1 MIRFPDQCFVL
12 QRHHRKIDLSPNRYL
27 PPFSGHGPNPFV
39 RVAVVGGGIN
49 GVMSAWALANRGCE
63 VTVFERGELMGATS
77 SASTKLLHGG
87 IRYLEQG
94 HFGLVRE
101 ALRERT
107 WWIQQAPHLARP
119 IEILMPVY
127 AGSRR
132 GKWALRLGLTL
143 YDWLCGSRRLG
154 RTRWLEPESVQ
165 RRVPGL
171 KTKGLKGAY
180 AFFDAQMDDRALG
193 CWAAEQAK
201 AKGAGFRAH
210 DPVQSVAAHGEL
222 TTVDGETHRYDRVV
236 NAAGPWAGKLLSD
249 SGIAS
254 RYELDLV
261 RGSHLLVG
269 RSLAQGVL
277 LQVPNSSRIFFV
289 LPYQGRT
296 LIGTTEVRQQ
306 LDESIRCSEEEQ
318 IALIELHNT
327 YLNPAIA
334 PTDIRDTFAGVRPL
348 LRSHANPTRA
358 TREYA
363 LERVGRLVTIFGG
376 KWTTSRALGE
386 KAAALTLH

>member
-1 MIRFPDQCFVL
+1 M
-12 QRHHRKIDLSPNRYL
+12 
-27 PPFSGHGPNPFV
+27 

-49 GVMSAWALANRGCE
+49 GVMSAWALANLGCE

-127 AGSRR
+127 TSSRR
-132 GKWALRLGLTL
+132 GKWIMRLGLAV
-143 YDWLCGSRRLG
+143 YDWLCGQRRLG
-154 RTRWLEPESVQ
+154 TTRWLDPTQMQS
-165 RRVPGL
+165 RVPGIRRD
-171 KTKGLKGAY
+171 GLLGAY
-180 AFFDAQMDDRALG
+180 AFFDGQMDDRALG

-201 AKGAGFRAH
+201 AKGAECREH
-210 DPVQSVAAHGEL
+210 HPVNSITAHGEL
-222 TTVDGETHRYDRVV
+222 TTAGGKTHRYDRIV
-236 NAAGPWAGKLLSD
+236 NAAGPWAGKLLRD

-261 RGSHLLVG
+261 RGSHLLLD
-269 RSLAQGVL
+269 RPLRQGIL
-277 LQVPNSSRIFFV
+277 LEAPGSPRIFFV

-296 LIGTTEVRQQ
+296 LIGTTEARQT
-306 LDESIRCSEEEQ
+306 LDDSIRCSGEEQ
-318 IALIELHNT
+318 NALIELHNT
-327 YLNPAIA
+327 YLEPAITA
-334 PTDIRDTFAGVRPL
+334 EDIQTTFAGLRPL

-358 TREYA
+358 TREYV
-363 LERVGRLVTIFGG
+363 LERTDRLVTIFGG

>member
-1 MIRFPDQCFVL
+1 M
-12 QRHHRKIDLSPNRYL
+12 
-27 PPFSGHGPNPFV
+27 
-39 RVAVVGGGIN
+39 
-49 GVMSAWALANRGCE
+49 
-63 VTVFERGELMGATS
+63 FERGELMGATS

-101 ALRERT
+101 ALRERA
-107 WWIQQAPHLARP
+107 WWIEQAPHLAQP
-119 IEILMPVY
+119 IEILMPLY
-127 AGSRR
+127 ASSRR
-132 GKWALRLGLTL
+132 GKWAMHLGLGL
-143 YDWLCGSRRLG
+143 YDWLSGSRRLG
-154 RTRWLEPESVQ
+154 TTRWLDPGDVQ

-171 KTKGLKGAY
+171 KAAGLRGAY
-180 AFFDAQMDDRALG
+180 AFFDGQMDDKALG

-210 DPVQSVAAHGEL
+210 SLVQSVAAHGEL
-222 TTVDGETHRYDRVV
+222 TTTDGTIHRYERVV
-236 NAAGPWAGKLLSD
+236 NAAGPWAGKLLQD

-261 RGSHLLVG
+261 RGSHLLVD
-269 RSLAQGVL
+269 RPLAQGVL

-296 LIGTTEVRQQ
+296 LIGTTEVRQN
-306 LDESIRCSEEEQ
+306 LGESIRCSEDEQ
-318 IALIELHNT
+318 NALIEMHNT
-327 YLNPAIA
+327 YFNPPIA
-334 PTDIRDTFAGVRPL
+334 PADIRDTFAGVRPL

-363 LERVGRLVTIFGG
+363 LERVDRLVTIFGG
-376 KWTTSRALGE
+376 KWTTARALGE